1 MPISRDTYSRILQSN
16 LAALLHRV
24 VVLVFISYTLVSLA
38 RLLCL
43 TPLFVITDQVSP
55 FVFVHLLVVLPT
67 WACVMYVLGAAL
79 YGSSSRGV
87 SITLTCIAHAR
98 VLFFLYGK
106 IPLHAP
112 LKKFTLGPINFRA
125 NTNIKASYKKF

>member
-24 VVLVFISYTLVSLA
+24 VVLVFTSYTLVSLA

-43 TPLFVITDQVSP
+43 TPLFVIADQVSS

-67 WACVMYVLGAAL
+67 WACVTYVLGAAL

-98 VLFFLYGK
+98 VLFFPVREDPSSRPIEK
-106 IPLHAP
+106 VRSRPR
-112 LKKFTLGPINFRA
+112 KFQSQH
-125 NTNIKASYKKF
+125 KY